1 MSESIMEK
9 MPVDEPFEDE
19 KGRHFDFIK
28 STIPE
33 CLVQASPLRRKVLK
47 DTKPAVA
54 QWYENSLAEQRTVLK
69 TLMEADC
76 HAQNEWDKTLG
87 AVDSVTHF
95 AKPLLTTAL
104 TEAGVDLDVEKTWL
118 RLYYPVDY
126 KFFGIP
132 TGVNTGDVRSRTFS
146 LLQAALHNFE
156 TFEAAEGYFDRNS
169 SFITA
174 PDAQGRFDVID
185 SRLKIQQFIA
195 ICRELDIGGQYDKF
209 INSFLYEGDAAHQQ
223 ALSLA
228 FIDCKKTAM
237 KSAAYAA
244 LLKGDIELA
253 HYELLAEL
261 INEQAVVRDKRS
273 RRPISYSPLRL
284 MGYEIAECALF
295 FATHANRYD
304 GGYVIAYIP
313 DDPEHPIKKYASFA
327 EFEAQLTHQLMYRS
341 PGSKIDSARDVLTD
355 YQRFFSRFISE
366 KDRGQFF
373 LRFTQKVLDAPSGIY
388 WKDQVRGYLKYLS
401 PVSRLK
407 GPIKDR
413 HWRRDAQE
421 NVDLHGELSLNFQWV
436 GMDGIWTEMF
446 RQKRRHLCED
456 AQVLAVSTAAEDAIT
471 RERRLANYLN
481 IGLSVVGIAAFF
493 VPPAGAAMLLI
504 TADQLLFETIE
515 GAREL
520 SQGDKEAGWA
530 HITDV
535 VENLATMAALAP
547 VFHYTVSPFIEGLK
561 SVTLP
566 SGKTRLWKPDLKPY
580 ERNVELPTNARPDK
594 LGLHRHAGEDIL
606 PLEGK
611 HYALKQ
617 AQSGQYR
624 IQHSVR
630 EDAYQPE
637 LNHNGNGAWNH
648 EMDVP
653 LEWPKRTL
661 LRRLGH
667 SVDAFTESER
677 EHMLKV
683 SGTHE
688 DVLRRMHVEGEPT
701 PPLLADTIT
710 RFQAYAD
717 AGEVGS
723 EIRRG
728 QLQDDLC
735 GYAASLMVEL
745 PGWPRSKAIEAFEGP
760 DLSGDSVQYGD
771 SAAPASDVIR
781 VSRAELMAG
790 QLPERVLASL
800 SEEQIK
806 GLVGQHVTPDQRALT
821 LKARLADHADQ
832 ARARVFQ
839 SLSKERE
846 ALGNPRTQLVQRS
859 FSSLS
864 TTLANEVLADATPDE
879 LRQMKTTRRLPLR
892 LAQKARLTQ
901 QEVRLSRAYEG
912 LFLGALAAPDTE
924 SLVLHTLEKRL
935 GKPGDLRIE
944 VREGSFTGAIRASI
958 GPEEA
963 LERKVLVRTGDGQYE
978 ARDASDNHLR
988 ARDDLY
994 AALQHALPDAQRR
1007 TLGLPRVNQGA
1018 ELKALIQQQALARG
1032 ELRSVLNMRAQR
1044 QPFFKP
1050 LTLLPDGR
1058 RGYPLSGRGRGIG
1071 ERIIE
1076 DRVRTLYPDF
1086 IREEIDEFVA
1096 ALNAQ
1101 DDSPEQQLKRLKR
1114 EYEHLDDSLQ
1124 AWLRAPN
1131 EWSGARDSPQYIR
1144 EWGARIKIVRALK
1157 QAWQRTGPKDYDG
1170 YGNYLGQ
1177 SIDLSD
1183 TSLQCQLR
1191 SLPVLEANFDHV
1203 TRLRLNRSQFS
1214 NEVEG
1219 FLGHFRQL
1227 RALDLSSNRLTHL
1240 PAAISDMPHLLEL
1253 HVGNNQIMLTGPA
1266 IESIKNLTR
1275 LKVLG
1280 MQNNPLALSP
1290 DISRMPDLHIVNLS
1304 NTGLA
1309 TWPIG
1314 TFSLPRPRHFDLRLV
1329 DNPITALPVVAPGS
1343 IRAEIVARTLISRD
1357 PPWLSPENLTT
1368 LRTYIES
1375 VGLNPDRRSPN
1386 LVISDSSFWINA
1398 LPQEQRAT
1406 PELRALKR
1414 DLWSAVADEFGSEA
1428 FFAEIQKQSDT
1439 SDAATPEYRTELAH
1453 KVWRMLQAVAENT
1466 ELRERLFKEAL
1477 VPSTC
1482 GDSGAQLFNAMGVEV
1497 LVHEAYGLVSKD
1509 LVEAELVNLAKGKSR
1524 LNELGKIA
1532 EKRVTELMAQGRNPP
1547 SYDNDGTLIT
1557 QRDEEGNFV
1566 RSIDEVE
1573 IYLSYVTALAERLD
1587 LPWQSRSML
1596 FEEEDVTPWM
1606 IEAAYQQV
1614 LALEQ
1619 GDDLTDLL
1627 LEQDFWSRHIQGA
1640 NRQAF
1645 KNLRRRT
1652 HAALALQTAQKD
1664 WTQTSDPSARTQLRK
1679 NITTLATTL
1688 GKQPADV
1695 PPGRVMTDEEYLAE
1709 CDLINTEKTTLLR
1722 KLTREAMA
1730 RTRLQRVEMPFT
1742 VQSDSTLGHGE

>member
-1 MSESIMEK
+1 MSEFLMESTT
-9 MPVDEPFEDE
+9 VDEPGDHE
-19 KGRHFDFIK
+19 KGRYFDFIK

-47 DTKPAVA
+47 DTKPTLPD
-54 QWYENSLAEQRTVLK
+54 WYEHCSPDQRSVLK
-69 TLMEADC
+69 GLIEADC
-76 HAQNEWDKTLG
+76 HTQNKWDKTLA
-87 AVDSVTHF
+87 AVDSVTAY
-95 AKPLLTTAL
+95 AKPLLTAAL
-104 TEAGVDLDVEKTWL
+104 AKAGIDLDVEKTWV
-118 RLYYPVDY
+118 RLYYPIDY

-156 TFEAAEGYFDRNS
+156 TFEADERYFDKDS
-169 SFITA
+169 TFITE
-174 PDAQGRFDVID
+174 PDAQGRFEVV
-185 SRLKIQQFIA
+185 SSGLKISQFVT
-195 ICRELDIGGQYDKF
+195 ICRNLDIGGQYETYIKD
-209 INSFLYEGDAAHQQ
+209 FLYEGSTAHQQ
-223 ALSLA
+223 ALSQA
-228 FIDCKKTAM
+228 FIDSKKAAL
-237 KSAAYAA
+237 KAAAYAA
-244 LLKGDIELA
+244 LLKSDIELA
-253 HYELLAEL
+253 HYEMLVEL
-261 INEQAVVRDKRS
+261 INEQNIVRDKSS

-284 MGYEIAECALF
+284 MGYEIAECAVF
-295 FATHANRYD
+295 FPTHANRYD
-304 GGYVIAYIP
+304 CSYVIAWIP

-327 EFEAQLTHQLMYRS
+327 DFETQLTHQLMYRP
-341 PGSKIDSARDVLTD
+341 PGSRIDSARDALTD
-355 YQRFFSRFISE
+355 YQRFFSRFIGE
-366 KDRGQFF
+366 KDRGRFF
-373 LRFTQKVLDAPSGIY
+373 LRFTQKVLDAPSGTY
-388 WKDQVRGYLKYLS
+388 WKDQVRGYLKYVS
-401 PVSRLK
+401 PASRLV
-407 GPIKDR
+407 GPIADR
-413 HWRRDAQE
+413 HWRHDPRE
-421 NVDLHGELSLNFQWV
+421 NIDLHAELSLNFQWV
-436 GMDGIWTEMF
+436 GMAGIWTEMF
-446 RQKRRHLCED
+446 RQKRRHMRED
-456 AQVLAVSTAAEDAIT
+456 AQVLAVSTAAEDDIT
-471 RERRLANYLN
+471 RERRLSNYLN
-481 IGLSVVGIAAFF
+481 IGMSVVGIAAFF
-493 VPPAGAAMLLI
+493 VPPVGAALLLV

-515 GAREL
+515 GVREL
-520 SQGDKEAGWA
+520 SQGDKDAGWA

-535 VENLATMAALAP
+535 LENLATMAALAP
-547 VFHYTVSPFIEGLK
+547 VFHFTVSPFIEGLK

-580 ERNVELPTNARPDK
+580 ERNVELPANARPDK
-594 LGLHRHAGEDIL
+594 LGLHRHAGENIL

-611 HYALKQ
+611 HYALNKEPH
-617 AQSGQYR
+617 SGTYR
-624 IQHSVR
+624 IKHPTR
-630 EDAYQPE
+630 EDAYQPA
-637 LNHNGNGAWNH
+637 LNHNGNGAWHH
-648 EMDVP
+648 EVEAP
-653 LEWPKRTL
+653 LQWSKHTL

-667 SVDAFTESER
+667 SVEAFTESER

-688 DVLRRMHVEGEPT
+688 DALRRMHVEGEPT
-701 PPLLADTIT
+701 PPMLADTIT

-717 AGEVGS
+717 AGEVGTQ
-723 EIRRG
+723 IRRG

-790 QLPERVLASL
+790 QLPERVLTFL

-806 GLVGQHVTPDQRALT
+806 RLVGQHVAPDQQALT
-821 LKARLADHADQ
+821 LKTRLADHADQ
-832 ARARVFQ
+832 ARARIFQ

-846 ALGNPRTQLVQRS
+846 ELGNPRTQMIQRS
-859 FSSLS
+859 FPSLS
-864 TTLANEVLADATPDE
+864 TPLANELLEEATPDE

-892 LAQKARLTQ
+892 LAQKARLAQ

-912 LFLGALAAPDTE
+912 LFLETLAAPDTE
-924 SLVLHTLEKRL
+924 SLALHTL
-935 GKPGDLRIE
+935 GKLLDEPGDLRIE
-944 VREGSFTGAIRASI
+944 VREGSFTGAIRASV
-958 GPEEA
+958 GPEDA

-978 ARDASDNHLR
+978 ARDASDNHLHGG
-988 ARDDLY
+988 DDLY

-1007 TLGLPRVNQGA
+1007 SLGLPQVNQGA
-1018 ELKALIQQQALARG
+1018 DLKALIHQQALARD
-1032 ELRSVLNMRAQR
+1032 ELRSVLNMQAPR

-1058 RGYPLSGRGRGIG
+1058 RGYPLSGRGLGG
-1071 ERIIE
+1071 WEGIIE
-1076 DRVRTLYPDF
+1076 ERVRTLYPDF
-1086 IREEIDEFVA
+1086 VREEIDEFVA

-1101 DDSPEQQLKRLKR
+1101 DESPEQQLKRLER
-1114 EYEHLDDSLQ
+1114 EYKQTDHRLQ

-1157 QAWQRTGPKDYDG
+1157 QAWQRTGPKDYDA
-1170 YGNYLGQ
+1170 YGNYRGQ

-1183 TSLQCQLR
+1183 TSLHYQLR
-1191 SLPVLEANFDHV
+1191 SLPALEANFDHV

-1227 RALDLSSNRLTHL
+1227 RALDLSSNQLTRL

-1253 HVGNNQIMLTGPA
+1253 HVGNNQIVLTGPA
-1266 IESIKNLTR
+1266 IDSIKNLTR

-1280 MQNNPLALSP
+1280 MENNPLALSP

-1309 TWPIG
+1309 TWPTG
-1314 TFSLPRPRHFDLRLV
+1314 TFALPRPRHFDLRLV
-1329 DNPITALPVVAPGS
+1329 DNPITELPVVAPGS
-1343 IRAEIVARTLISRD
+1343 IRAEMVARTLISRD

-1368 LRTYIES
+1368 FRTYIES
-1375 VGLNPDRRSPN
+1375 VGLNPDRGSPN
-1386 LVISDSSFWINA
+1386 SVMSDSSFWIKA
-1398 LPQEQRAT
+1398 LPPEARAT

-1428 FFAEIQKQSDT
+1428 FFAEIQKLAGS
-1439 SDAATPEYRTELAH
+1439 SDAVPAYRNELAD

-1466 ELRERLFKEAL
+1466 ELRQKLFNEAL

-1482 GDSGAQLFNAMGVEV
+1482 VDSGAQLFNAMGVEV

-1509 LVEAELVNLAKGKSR
+1509 LVEAELVSLARGKSR
-1524 LNELGKIA
+1524 LNELARIA
-1532 EKRVTELMAQGRNPP
+1532 RKRISDLMEQGRKLPE
-1547 SYDNDGTLIT
+1547 YDQDGGMIM

-1606 IEAAYQQV
+1606 IETAFRQV
-1614 LALEQ
+1614 LALET

-1627 LEQDFWSRHIQGA
+1627 LEQDFWSKHIQGA

-1664 WTQTSDPSARTQLRK
+1664 WTQTSDPTARARLRET
-1679 NITTLATTL
+1679 ITTLATTL

-1695 PPGRVMTDEEYLAE
+1695 PPGRVMTDEEYWAE
-1709 CDLINTEKTTLLR
+1709 CEVINTETTTLLR

-1730 RTRLQRVEMPFT
+1730 RAKLQRVEIPFT
-1742 VQSDSTLGHGE
+1742 VQSNQAP

>member
-1 MSESIMEK
+1 MSDTLMEK
-9 MPVDEPFEDE
+9 TTLDVLADFE

-47 DTKPAVA
+47 DTKPTVPL
-54 QWYENSLAEQRTVLK
+54 WYENSSTDQRSALK
-69 TLMEADC
+69 ALMETDC
-76 HAQNEWDKTLG
+76 HAQNKWDKTLA
-87 AVDSVTHF
+87 AVDSVTTF

-104 TEAGVDLDVEKTWL
+104 AEAGIDLDVEKTWV

-156 TFEAAEGYFDRNS
+156 TFEAEEGYFDKDS
-169 SFITA
+169 LFITE

-185 SRLKIQQFIA
+185 SKLKIQQFVT
-195 ICRELDIGGQYDKF
+195 ICRDLDIGGQYDKF
-209 INSFLYEGDAAHQQ
+209 INEFLYEGDTAHQQ
-223 ALSLA
+223 ALSLT
-228 FIDCKKTAM
+228 FIDSKKAAM
-237 KSAAYAA
+237 KAAAYTAF
-244 LLKGDIELA
+244 LKGDIEST
-253 HYELLAEL
+253 HYELLVEL
-261 INEQAVVRDKRS
+261 IDEKNILQDKTS

-284 MGYEIAECALF
+284 MGYEIAECAVF
-295 FATHANRYD
+295 FPTHANRYD
-304 GGYVIAYIP
+304 GSYVIAYIP
-313 DDPEHPIKKYASFA
+313 DDPEHSIKKYASFA
-327 EFEAQLTHQLMYRS
+327 DFEEQLTHQLMYRP
-341 PGSKIDSARDVLTD
+341 PGSRIDSAKDALTD

-366 KDRGQFF
+366 KDRGRFF
-373 LRFTQKVLDAPSGIY
+373 LRFTQKVLDAPSGTY

-407 GPIKDR
+407 GPIEDR
-413 HWRRDAQE
+413 HWRRDPLE
-421 NVDLHGELSLNFQWV
+421 NIDLHAELSLNFQWV
-436 GMDGIWTEMF
+436 GMAGIWTEMF
-446 RQKRRHLCED
+446 RQKRRQLRED

-471 RERRLANYLN
+471 RERRLSNYLN
-481 IGLSVVGIAAFF
+481 LGLFVVGIAAFF
-493 VPPAGAAMLLI
+493 VPPVGAAMLLL

-535 VENLATMAALAP
+535 LENLATMAALAP

-580 ERNVELPTNARPDK
+580 ERNVKLPANSRPDK
-594 LGLHRHAGEDIL
+594 LGLHRQAGEDIL

-611 HYALKQ
+611 HFALKKEPR
-617 AQSGQYR
+617 SGQYR
-624 IQHSVR
+624 IQHPTR

-648 EMDVP
+648 EMDAP

-661 LRRLGH
+661 LRRLGP

-677 EHMLKV
+677 EHMLRV

-688 DVLRRMHVEGEPT
+688 DALRRMHVEGEPT
-701 PPLLADTIT
+701 PPLLADTIA

-717 AGEVGS
+717 AGEVGAQ
-723 EIRRG
+723 IRRG
-728 QLQDDLC
+728 QLQNDLC

-745 PGWPRSKAIEAFEGP
+745 PGWPRTKAIEAFEGP
-760 DLSGDSVQYGD
+760 DLSGKSVQYGD
-771 SAAPASDVIR
+771 VAAPVSDVIK

-790 QLPERVLASL
+790 QLPERALSHL

-806 GLVGQHVTPDQRALT
+806 SLVGQHVAPDQQAQALKT
-821 LKARLADHADQ
+821 RLADHADQ

-846 ALGNPRTQLVQRS
+846 DLGNPRTQLVQRS
-859 FSSLS
+859 FSSVS
-864 TTLANEVLADATPDE
+864 TTLANELLADATPDE

-892 LAQKARLTQ
+892 LAQKARLAQ

-924 SLVLHTLEKRL
+924 NLVLHTL
-935 GKPGDLRIE
+935 GKLLDEPDDLRIE
-944 VREGSFTGAIRASI
+944 VRDGSFTGAIRASV
-958 GPEEA
+958 GPEDA

-978 ARDASDNHLR
+978 ARDASDNHLHGG
-988 ARDDLY
+988 DGLY
-994 AALQHALPDAQRR
+994 AALQHALPDVQRSS
-1007 TLGLPRVNQGA
+1007 LGLPHVSQGA
-1018 ELKALIQQQALARG
+1018 DLEALIQQHALTRD
-1032 ELRSVLNMRAQR
+1032 ELRSVLKMQAQR
-1044 QPFFKP
+1044 LPFFKP
-1050 LTLLPDGR
+1050 LSLLPDGR
-1058 RGYPLSGRGRGIG
+1058 RGYPLSGRGQSDWA
-1071 ERIIE
+1071 RIIE
-1076 DRVRTLYPDF
+1076 ERVRTLFPDF
-1086 IREEIDEFVA
+1086 TLEEVDEFVA
-1096 ALNAQ
+1096 ALDAR
-1101 DDSPEQQLKRLKR
+1101 DDSPDLQLKRLER
-1114 EYEHLDDSLQ
+1114 EYKQLDHRLQ
-1124 AWLRAPN
+1124 TWLRAPN

-1144 EWGARIKIVRALK
+1144 EWGARIKIVKALK
-1157 QAWQRTGPKDYDG
+1157 QAWQRTGPKDFDA
-1170 YGNYLGQ
+1170 YGNYRGQ

-1183 TSLQCQLR
+1183 TSLQYQLR
-1191 SLPVLEANFDHV
+1191 SLPELEANFDHV
-1203 TRLRLNRSQFS
+1203 TRLRLSRSQFS

-1227 RALDLSSNRLTHL
+1227 RALDLSRNQLTRL

-1253 HVGNNQIMLTGPA
+1253 HVGNNQIILTGPA
-1266 IESIKNLTR
+1266 IDSIKSLIR

-1280 MQNNPLALSP
+1280 MENNPLALSP
-1290 DISRMPDLHIVNLS
+1290 DVSRMPDLHIVNLS
-1304 NTGLA
+1304 KTGLA
-1309 TWPIG
+1309 TWPTG
-1314 TFSLPRPRHFDLRLV
+1314 TFALPRPRHFDLRLV
-1329 DNPITALPVVAPGS
+1329 DNPITELPVVAPGS

-1375 VGLNPDRRSPN
+1375 VGLNPDRGSPN
-1386 LVISDSSFWINA
+1386 LVMSDSSFWIEA
-1398 LPQEQRAT
+1398 LPPKERAT

-1428 FFAEIQKQSDT
+1428 FFAEIQKLAGSSDT
-1439 SDAATPEYRTELAH
+1439 VPAYRTELAN

-1466 ELRERLFKEAL
+1466 ELRQKLFNEAL

-1482 GDSGAQLFNAMGVEV
+1482 VDSGAQLFNAMGVEV

-1509 LVEAELVNLAKGKSR
+1509 LVEAELASLAKGKSR
-1524 LNELGKIA
+1524 LNELGRIA
-1532 EKRVTELMAQGRNPP
+1532 RGRVRELLAQGRKLPE
-1547 SYDNDGTLIT
+1547 YDQNGDQIM

-1573 IYLSYVTALAERLD
+1573 IYLAYVTALAERLD
-1587 LPWQSRSML
+1587 LPWQSRSMM
-1596 FEEEDVTPWM
+1596 FEEADVTPRM
-1606 IEAAYQQV
+1606 IEAANRQV
-1614 LALEQ
+1614 LALEE
-1619 GDDLTDLL
+1619 GDSLTDLL
-1627 LEQDFWSRHIQGA
+1627 LEQDFWSRYIQGS

-1652 HAALALQTAQKD
+1652 DAALDLQIAQKQWVQTAD
-1664 WTQTSDPSARTQLRK
+1664 SSARTHLREK
-1679 NITTLATTL
+1679 ITTLATML

-1695 PPGRVMTDEEYLAE
+1695 PPGRVMTEDEYTAE
-1709 CDLINTEKTTLLR
+1709 LDLINTEKNALLK
-1722 KLTREAMA
+1722 KLTREAMDRA
-1730 RTRLQRVEMPFT
+1730 KLQRVEIPFA
-1742 VQSDSTLGHGE
+1742 VQSDTALDSP